1 MRISIIVAMD
11 EVGTIGQNGELPWL
25 QADDLREFARLT
37 QGHHVIMGRLT
48 WASLQPEG
56 LPGRK
61 LIVLTEHYTK
71 SVEASGAIAKLSL
84 TSAID
89 YAREQ
94 GETELFVAGG
104 AEVYA
109 LAMAYV
115 ERLYLTRIHTTV
127 KGLKRIKFPDMR
139 QRNWQEVESRG
150 PRAADEQNQYA
161 YTFGVY
167 DWNPRAFADNGA
179 GRPKLER
186 PTITCQLCERVV
198 VCKYRL
204 HNGRAPQ
211 KYCSV
216 TCKNA
221 AKKAHKVTAIN
232 PTGK

>member
-1 MRISIIVAMD
+1 LEDLLRISIIVAMD
-11 EVGTIGQNGELPWL
+11 EVGTIGQNGELPWK

-48 WASLQPEG
+48 WASLPPEG

-71 SVEASGAIAKLSL
+71 LVEASGAIAMQSL

-94 GETELFVAGG
+94 GETELFIAGG

-109 LAMAYV
+109 LAIAYA

-127 KGLKRIKFPDMR
+127 KGVKRIKFPDIK

-150 PRAADEQNQYA
+150 PSPADDRNQYR
-161 YTFGVY
+161 YTFAVH

-186 PTITCQLCERVV
+186 PTIICQLCERVV
-198 VCKYRL
+198 VCKYRP
-204 HNGRAPQ
+204 HANRAPQ

-221 AKKAHKVTAIN
+221 FRKGQK
-232 PTGK
+232 

>member
-1 MRISIIVAMD
+1 MKISIIVAMD
-11 EVGTIGQNGELPWL
+11 EVGTIGQNGELPWK
-25 QADDLREFARLT
+25 QAASVLEFARLT

-48 WASLQPEG
+48 WASLPPEG

-71 SVEASGAIAKLSL
+71 LVEASGAIAKLSL

-89 YAREQ
+89 YAREHE
-94 GETELFVAGG
+94 ETELFVAGG

-109 LAMAYV
+109 LAMAYA

-127 KGLKRIKFPDMR
+127 KGVKRIKFPDMR

-150 PRAADEQNQYA
+150 PRAADEQNHYA

-186 PTITCQLCERVV
+186 PTIICQLCERVV

-204 HNGRAPQ
+204 HANRAPQ

-221 AKKAHKVTAIN
+221 AKKAQKIT
-232 PTGK
+232 TSTCK

>member
-11 EVGTIGQNGELPWL
+11 EVGTIGQNGELPWK
-25 QADDLREFARLT
+25 QAASVLEFARLT

-48 WASLQPEG
+48 WASLPPEG

-71 SVEASGAIAKLSL
+71 LVEASGAIAKLSL

-109 LAMAYV
+109 LAMAYA

-127 KGLKRIKFPDMR
+127 KGTRRIKFPDIKP
-139 QRNWQEVESRG
+139 RNWQEVESRG

-186 PTITCQLCERVV
+186 PTIVCQLCERVV

-204 HNGRAPQ
+204 HTGRAPQ

-221 AKKAHKVTAIN
+221 AKKAHKVTASN
-232 PTGK
+232 PTGM